1 MAERFIVEFQDYLK
15 KSGLKGI
22 HFVAGSDKIEL
33 RPTLFN
39 HKIAADLLLLAAA
52 SLGVWAMEGKDYLL
66 ISLVYCALAA
76 MLWIDFNSINTIII
90 DRVGKKAILKSRN
103 IFIHFFRKYILRQ
116 ETQIDLNAVAS
127 FDVRENESFRP
138 GFRRFFIVIKDKEK
152 RKKTI
157 FGLSKEEPALR
168 TANFLNH
175 LAIH

>member
-1 MAERFIVEFQDYLK
+1 MNERFLTEFQSYLQD
-15 KSGLKGI
+15 SGVKGI
-22 HFVAGSDKIEL
+22 HLVDRTDQIEI

-39 HKIAADLLLLAAA
+39 HKIAVDILLLAAA

-116 ETQIDLNAVAS
+116 ETQIDLSAVAS
-127 FDVRENESFRP
+127 FDVRDNESFRP
-138 GFRRFFIVIKDKEK
+138 GFRKFFIVIKDTEK
-152 RKKTI
+152 SKRTI

-175 LAIH
+175 FAGL